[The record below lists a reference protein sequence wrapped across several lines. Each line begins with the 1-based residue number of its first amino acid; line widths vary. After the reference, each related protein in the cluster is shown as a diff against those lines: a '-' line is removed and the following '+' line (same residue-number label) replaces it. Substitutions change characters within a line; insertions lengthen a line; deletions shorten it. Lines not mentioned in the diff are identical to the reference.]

1 MGTMETYELKIKEE
15 FDVEYSY
22 NDFVED
28 LKLGSEIEFTYN
40 NINYFLFYDE
50 RGTILVKLDDKT
62 KQIFRSIQEFLS
74 SKLFQSK
81 RIYEVWDD
89 ISINTVL

>member
-1 MGTMETYELKIKEE
+1 METYELKIKEE